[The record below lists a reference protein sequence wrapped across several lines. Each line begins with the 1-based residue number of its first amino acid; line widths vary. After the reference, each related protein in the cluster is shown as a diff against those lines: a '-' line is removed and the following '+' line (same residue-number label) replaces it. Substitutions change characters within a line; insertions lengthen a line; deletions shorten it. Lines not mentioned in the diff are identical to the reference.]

1 MKATI
6 IRFNAKLARVNLK
19 FNHLKD
25 HNFCDNFRDCGSLCY
40 FCGAEIQTTKHYFSE
55 RKNIYVIYTTI
66 ISFDEILILINIMLI
81 SYYIIL
87 INIVQLQSLDVSY

>member
-1 MKATI
+1 MQNPI
-6 IRFNAKLARVNLK
+6 GAKLLARVRLR

-40 FCGAEIQTTKHYFSE
+40 FFGAEIETTKHFFSE
-55 RKNIYVIYTTI
+55 RKNISVIYTTI
-66 ISFDEILILINIMLI
+66 ISFDEILILINTMLI

-87 INIVQLQSLDVSY
+87 INIVELQSLDLSY

>member
-1 MKATI
+1 MQNPI
-6 IRFNAKLARVNLK
+6 GAKLLPRVRLK

-25 HNFCDNFRDCGSLCY
+25 QNFCDNFRDCGSLCY
-40 FCGAEIQTTKHYFSE
+40 FFGPEIETTKHFFSE

-66 ISFDEILILINIMLI
+66 ISFDEILILINTMLI

-87 INIVQLQSLDVSY
+87 INIVELQSLDLSY